1 MTRTYYKIK
10 NFLKIS
16 DEDIF
21 SSGCTLDNS
30 STTCIEYETRAEELD
45 TLIKEVIDFL
55 SMNDTADVLINS
67 CGENGRIDFQVY
79 ETIRGKSATRR
90 DMNLWKEGK
99 LRLWLCTYSCN
110 VTRITEETD
119 FDLTENVKDISIYT
133 RGD

>member
-10 NFLKIS
+10 NFIRVS
-16 DEDIF
+16 DEDIY

-30 STTCIEYETRAEELD
+30 SAAWVEYEGREEKLD
-45 TLIKEVIDFL
+45 NLIKGVIDFL
-55 SMNDTADVLINS
+55 SIHNAECVLINS

-79 ETIRGKSATRR
+79 ETMRGKSATRR

>member
-1 MTRTYYKIK
+1 MIKTYYEIK

-30 STTCIEYETRAEELD
+30 SQRFIEFEVIEDSLD
-45 TLIKEVIDFL
+45 KLIKNVMDFL
-55 SMNDTADVLINS
+55 SIRNAEDVLINS

-79 ETIRGKSATRR
+79 ETMRGKSATGR

-110 VTRITEETD
+110 VTRITEETN
-119 FDLTENVKDISIYT
+119 FDLTTHLNDITLYT